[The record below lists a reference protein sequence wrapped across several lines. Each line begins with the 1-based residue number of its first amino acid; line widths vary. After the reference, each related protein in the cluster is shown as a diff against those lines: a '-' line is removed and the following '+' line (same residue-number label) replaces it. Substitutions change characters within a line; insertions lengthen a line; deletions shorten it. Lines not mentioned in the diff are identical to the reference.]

1 MNKNYLITPFNKL
14 TKAMLMYILTLFAS
28 SKEHQK
34 DLKESKRLLLE
45 KQYPNIE
52 EMEMIRP
59 KPRL

>member
-1 MNKNYLITPFNKL
+1 
-14 TKAMLMYILTLFAS
+14 MLMYILTLFAS